1 MPEPEINKQSD
12 FMIEKIK
19 QRPINKRRLIRQTL
33 VTAAMA
39 VIFGLIACF
48 TFLVLE
54 PVLSNYLHP
63 EESPQTVVFPEDL
76 EEMSPEEM
84 LQNNMQQ
91 EVQPDAEPD
100 NLTLEEEQI
109 QEILSSVTLD
119 LDNYKQL
126 YNAMNLYIQELG
138 KSMVTI
144 TGITS
149 NLDWLNNVQES
160 RNQSSGVIIANN
172 GKELLILADYTPLRK
187 AEKLTLV
194 FYNGVQ
200 VNTQLK
206 MQDSATNLAVLSVD
220 LEGFSKEFLEN
231 NLKVANLGSS
241 NLRQMTGM
249 PVVALGSPMGSSGS
263 VGYGMISA
271 TGGQVS
277 VPDANYKL
285 LQTNIVG
292 SQNAGGVLFDL
303 QGQVIGIITGN
314 KNGLDLKNL
323 IAAYGIT
330 DLKTRIGKMSN
341 GEQIAYIGV
350 SGIDVTGEAHNELN
364 IPYGAYVKE
373 VAMDSP
379 AMFAGIQQGD
389 VITVVDNKSVLTFN
403 EYSTVLMQLEAGKT
417 IELSVMRQVQDG
429 YKTMEFDIV
438 PTEAK

>member
-63 EESPQTVVFPEDL
+63 EEPPQTVVFPEDL

-91 EVQPDAEPD
+91 EVPPNGEPD

-263 VGYGMISA
+263 VGYGMISS

-389 VITVVDNKSVLTFN
+389 VITVVDNKNVLTFN